1 MFTFVIAYNVVEFD
15 FNNWTVG
22 IRTTKA
28 ISINDEYLS
37 ICSLIYSEGQY
48 CEITRTFRMLCN
60 ENNSAVPSI
69 TQTE

>member
-37 ICSLIYSEGQY
+37 ICSLIYSERQY
-48 CEITRTFRMLCN
+48 CDITRTF
-60 ENNSAVPSI
+60 
-69 TQTE
+69 